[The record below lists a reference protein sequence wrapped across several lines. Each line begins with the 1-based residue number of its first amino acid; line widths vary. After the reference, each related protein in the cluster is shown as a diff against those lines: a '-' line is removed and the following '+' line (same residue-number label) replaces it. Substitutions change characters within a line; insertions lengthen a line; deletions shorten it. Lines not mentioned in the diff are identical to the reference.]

1 MYGDVRSAFDAPTFR
16 KMMDPDKKD
25 NYLVDLTFNL
35 INVAIQRGYKNKKP
49 KPEQLAVASQAS

>member
-1 MYGDVRSAFDAPTFR
+1 MYGDVRKAFDAPTFR
-16 KMMDPDKKD
+16 KMLDPDKKD

-49 KPEQLAVASQAS
+49 KPEQLAV